1 MRLCFPVLENNGMN
15 SEVYGHFGTAPLF
28 VVVDTEAE
36 TVDSITNKNQIHE
49 HGACNPVMALNGEK
63 VDGIIVA
70 GIGGGALMKLNQLGI
85 KVFRAE
91 KPTVQENVKLFNNQE
106 LPQFAMQHTCAGHDD
121 GGGCSH

>member
-15 SEVYGHFGTAPLF
+15 SEVYGHFGSAPLF
-28 VVVDTEAE
+28 IVVDTEKSE
-36 TVDSITNKNQIHE
+36 VSSIINKNQIHE
-49 HGACNPVMALNGEK
+49 HGACNPVMALNGET

-70 GIGGGALMKLNQLGI
+70 GIGGGALMKLNQNGI

-91 KPTVQENVKLFNNQE
+91 KPTVRENVKLFNTQA
-106 LPQFAMQHTCAGHDD
+106 LPQFTMQHTCAGHSE